1 MFHSINKNIQAR
13 MSFLE
18 KLDADDRID
27 GTERIK
33 RLRQI
38 PSETGKFLAIMASMA
53 PSERI
58 IEIGTSAGYSTLWLT
73 LAAKLKNQ
81 KVITFELLKE
91 KIVLAKETFRLAD
104 VEGTIELIEGDAR
117 NLLENYSDI
126 SFCFLDAEKEDYNNY
141 YDIIIPKLVAG
152 GLLIADNVISHKE
165 ALEPFII
172 KAQEDNR
179 VDVSIVPIGKG
190 ELICRKI

>member
-1 MFHSINKNIQAR
+1 MFHSIDDNILAR

-18 KLDADDRID
+18 KLDTTDRID
-27 GTERIK
+27 GTERMK

-38 PSETGKFLAIMASMA
+38 PAETGKFLALMASMV
-53 PSERI
+53 PSGRI

-73 LAAKLKNQ
+73 LAAKLKKQ

-91 KIVLAKETFRLAD
+91 KIALAKETFHLAE
-104 VEGTIELIEGDAR
+104 VEGTVELIEGDAR
-117 NLLENYSDI
+117 NLLENYTDI

-165 ALEPFII
+165 DLKSFVI
-172 KAQEDNR
+172 KAREDFR
-179 VDVSIVPIGKG
+179 LDVSVVPIGKG
-190 ELICRKI
+190 ELVCRKI